1 VAASNS
7 NSGVAVGTVEKQA
20 NISKEVRQA
29 VQAEMQATV
38 LPLLKQIMEES
49 MAKTVTNPIQSSIT
63 NLGNQ
68 GITVDDGK
76 IAGELADSLQEPLR
90 AAFADCMKTVLIP
103 SLESITGQVLAQVS
117 DRLEKGSTANNSKTE
132 KTIEAMSTQLSSLT
146 ALVSKLTSEVHSLRT
161 SVASQHTKPSE
172 PPAPQAPPGA
182 NAEDIR
188 GEVLALLKKQ
198 QYEAAFTRA
207 VAASTAD
214 MAVFCCTNADLND
227 VLGGTAPKLSQPIL
241 LCLMQQL
248 GTVLGTSD
256 VINLQTELEWLQE
269 IALSLNPADASIQ
282 KHVPTVL
289 QQLVASINARLNQGD
304 QTLRRSLQ
312 RLVQVIRGMQMG

>member
-1 VAASNS
+1 
-7 NSGVAVGTVEKQA
+7 
-20 NISKEVRQA
+20 
-29 VQAEMQATV
+29 
-38 LPLLKQIMEES
+38 
-49 MAKTVTNPIQSSIT
+49 
-63 NLGNQ
+63 
-68 GITVDDGK
+68 
-76 IAGELADSLQEPLR
+76 
-90 AAFADCMKTVLIP
+90 
-103 SLESITGQVLAQVS
+103 VS
-117 DRLEKGSTANNSKTE
+117 DRLEKGTTANNSKTE

-146 ALVSKLTSEVHSLRT
+146 LLVSKLTSEVHSLRT
-161 SVASQHTKPSE
+161 SVASQQTKPSE
-172 PPAPQAPPGA
+172 PPAPQAPPAA

-198 QYEAAFTRA
+198 QYEAAFTKA

-289 QQLVASINARLNQGD
+289 QQLVASINARINQGD

-312 RLVQVIRGMQMG
+312 RLVQVLRGMQMG